1 MRTSHWLRVAASLLL
16 GGSVPAAMAAGAWP
30 TAPVTIVVPFAAG
43 QTGDIIA
50 RLIGK
55 ELAERLGQPFVVD
68 NKGGGGGRIGTAYVA
83 KAKPDGYTLL
93 MTSTGPFAVAPALYP
108 RTMQYDPVRDFV
120 GIAETA
126 TTPQVIA
133 VSPKSGISTFAD
145 LVKQAKKNDLSY
157 GSAGNG
163 STQHLTVELLKKE
176 LNFPLVHVPFKG
188 SSESKTQVIGGLI
201 PVTSDSLPAI
211 YTNIKSGQ
219 MKAIAVVDTQRSAYL
234 PDVPTLSES
243 GFPALSTVAFFGLVA
258 PKKTPADVVN
268 TLNKAL
274 LEIYRTPDFQQKMKE
289 QALTPPS
296 PKSAEQFT
304 AYLADE
310 VSRWRKIVQ
319 ESNVKVEEY

>member
-1 MRTSHWLRVAASLLL
+1 MKKRNLLL
-16 GGSVPAAMAAGAWP
+16 AAAGLFLGAGIPVTNAAAAWP

-50 RLIGK
+50 RLVGK
-55 ELAERLGQPFVVD
+55 ELAERLGQPFVVN

-93 MTSTGPFAVAPALYP
+93 MTSTGPFALAPALYE
-108 RTMQYDPVRDFV
+108 RTMQYDPVRDFT
-120 GIAETA
+120 GIAEAA
-126 TTPQVIA
+126 TTPQIIA
-133 VSPKSGISTFAD
+133 VSPKSGINSFGD
-145 LVKQAKKNDLSY
+145 LVKQAKQSDLSY

-163 STQHLTVELLKKE
+163 STQHLTMELLKKE

-188 SSESKTQVIGGLI
+188 SAESKTQIISGMI

-211 YTNIKSGQ
+211 YANIKAGQ
-219 MKAIAVVDTQRSAYL
+219 MKAIAVVDKQRSAYL

-258 PKKTPADVVN
+258 PKNTPKEVVN
-268 TLNKAL
+268 TLNKNMV
-274 LEIYRTPDFQQKMKE
+274 EILRTPGFQQKLKE
-289 QALTPPS
+289 LAMTPPS
-296 PKSAEQFT
+296 EKTPEQFT
-304 AYLADE
+304 AYLAEE
-310 VSRWRKIVQ
+310 VARWKKIVQ